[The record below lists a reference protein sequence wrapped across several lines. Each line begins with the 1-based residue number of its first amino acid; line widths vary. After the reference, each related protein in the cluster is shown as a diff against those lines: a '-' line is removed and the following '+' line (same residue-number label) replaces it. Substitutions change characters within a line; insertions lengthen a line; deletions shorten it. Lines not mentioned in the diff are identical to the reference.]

1 MRMGRQRPGSARSG
15 TTTNGF
21 VWPLARV
28 HDPLARTLLSVAG
41 FGLFA
46 LAVGLLSSA
55 ELRWELWT
63 AGVLGVLAYNV
74 GYPSVPHPRTRR
86 SPGGPA
92 MERDVPQNDA
102 FAPSPQPHRGWAARR
117 RELAPSVP
125 RPLPQGLSLSSGL
138 AILDR
143 EYRVVWC
150 NDTAAAHFGI
160 DARHDLHRP
169 IATLVRHPSLA
180 DYLAAGNF
188 SKSLRMQMTD
198 GDGPILSVQFVPYVA
213 SGWLLLSRNVARA
226 ARLEAVR
233 RECIANVSHELRTP
247 LTVLVGF
254 LETVREL
261 KLDPRL
267 SRDYL
272 DRMEEQCKRMQRI
285 IEDLLQLST
294 LEAAPEPPADERVDV
309 GRLLDRISAETKML
323 SAGRHQ
329 IVLDAED
336 GFDLLGAENEIASTF
351 GNLVSNAVRY
361 TEPGG
366 TVRLVWRA
374 SPAGAEFAVEDTG
387 VGIEKEHIP
396 RLTERFY
403 RVDREC
409 SRRTGGTGL
418 GLAIVKHALVRHHAT
433 LGIESEP
440 GKGSRFTARFPAHRV
455 KAVTA
460 PLESLHAAE

>member
-1 MRMGRQRPGSARSG
+1 MGLQRPGSARSG
-15 TTTNGF
+15 TTNNGF
-21 VWPLARV
+21 AWPLARM

-55 ELRWELWT
+55 DLRWELWT

-74 GYPSVPHPRTRR
+74 GYPSLRHPRARR
-86 SPGGPA
+86 SPGGHA
-92 MERDVPQNDA
+92 MERDVPQIDA
-102 FAPSPQPHRGWAARR
+102 FTPSRRPQRG
-117 RELAPSVP
+117 
-125 RPLPQGLSLSSGL
+125 
-138 AILDR
+138 
-143 EYRVVWC
+143 
-150 NDTAAAHFGI
+150 
-160 DARHDLHRP
+160 
-169 IATLVRHPSLA
+169 
-180 DYLAAGNF
+180 
-188 SKSLRMQMTD
+188 
-198 GDGPILSVQFVPYVA
+198 
-213 SGWLLLSRNVARA
+213 RA

-254 LETVREL
+254 LETMREL
-261 KLDPRL
+261 KLDSRL

-409 SRRTGGTGL
+409 SRHTGGTGL

>member
-1 MRMGRQRPGSARSG
+1 MGRQRSGSARLG
-15 TTTNGF
+15 TRTNGF
-21 VWPLARV
+21 VWPLARM

-55 ELRWELWT
+55 DLRWELWT

-74 GYPSVPHPRTRR
+74 GYPSLPHPRTRR
-86 SPGGPA
+86 SRGGPA
-92 MERDVPQNDA
+92 MERDVP
-102 FAPSPQPHRGWAARR
+102 
-117 RELAPSVP
+117 
-125 RPLPQGLSLSSGL
+125 
-138 AILDR
+138 
-143 EYRVVWC
+143 
-150 NDTAAAHFGI
+150 
-160 DARHDLHRP
+160 
-169 IATLVRHPSLA
+169 
-180 DYLAAGNF
+180 
-188 SKSLRMQMTD
+188 
-198 GDGPILSVQFVPYVA
+198 
-213 SGWLLLSRNVARA
+213 SRNIARA

-247 LTVLVGF
+247 LTVLVGL
-254 LETVREL
+254 LETVREF
-261 KLDPRL
+261 KLDPQL

-294 LEAAPEPPADERVDV
+294 LESAAEPPDERINVT
-309 GRLLDRISAETKML
+309 RLLARIHTEAEAL
-323 SAGRHQ
+323 SAGRHR
-329 IVLDAED
+329 IEFEAEA
-336 GFDLLGAENEIASTF
+336 GFDLLGAESEIASVF
-351 GNLVSNAVRY
+351 GNLLSNAIRY
-361 TEPGG
+361 TAPGG
-366 TVRLVWRA
+366 VVRLVWRA
-374 SPAGAEFAVEDTG
+374 SPAGADFAVEDTG

-409 SRRTGGTGL
+409 SRHTGGTGL
-418 GLAIVKHALVRHHAT
+418 GLAIVKNALNRHQAG
-433 LGIESEP
+433 LDIESEP

>member
-1 MRMGRQRPGSARSG
+1 M
-15 TTTNGF
+15 
-21 VWPLARV
+21 

-41 FGLFA
+41 FGLFV
-46 LAVGLLSSA
+46 LAVGLLAGA

-74 GYPSVPHPRTRR
+74 GYPSLPHPRIRR

-92 MERDVPQNDA
+92 VERDVP
-102 FAPSPQPHRGWAARR
+102 
-117 RELAPSVP
+117 
-125 RPLPQGLSLSSGL
+125 
-138 AILDR
+138 
-143 EYRVVWC
+143 
-150 NDTAAAHFGI
+150 
-160 DARHDLHRP
+160 
-169 IATLVRHPSLA
+169 
-180 DYLAAGNF
+180 
-188 SKSLRMQMTD
+188 
-198 GDGPILSVQFVPYVA
+198 
-213 SGWLLLSRNVARA
+213 SRNVARA

-374 SPAGAEFAVEDTG
+374 SPAGAVFAVEDTG

>member
-1 MRMGRQRPGSARSG
+1 MGRQRPGSARSG
-15 TTTNGF
+15 TTTSGF
-21 VWPLARV
+21 VWPLARM

-74 GYPSVPHPRTRR
+74 GYPSMPHPRTRR
-86 SPGGPA
+86 SPGGHA
-92 MERDVPQNDA
+92 MERDVPRIDA
-102 FAPSPQPHRGWAARR
+102 FTPSRRPQRG
-117 RELAPSVP
+117 
-125 RPLPQGLSLSSGL
+125 
-138 AILDR
+138 
-143 EYRVVWC
+143 
-150 NDTAAAHFGI
+150 
-160 DARHDLHRP
+160 
-169 IATLVRHPSLA
+169 
-180 DYLAAGNF
+180 
-188 SKSLRMQMTD
+188 
-198 GDGPILSVQFVPYVA
+198 
-213 SGWLLLSRNVARA
+213 RA

-294 LEAAPEPPADERVDV
+294 LESAAEPPDERINVT
-309 GRLLDRISAETKML
+309 RLLARIHTEAEVL
-323 SAGRHQ
+323 SAGRHR
-329 IVLDAED
+329 IELEADA
-336 GFDLLGAENEIASTF
+336 GFDLLGAESEIASVF
-351 GNLVSNAVRY
+351 GNLVSNAIRY
-361 TEPGG
+361 TAPGG
-366 TVRLVWRA
+366 VVRLVWHA
-374 SPAGAEFAVEDTG
+374 SLAGAEFVVEDTG

-403 RVDREC
+403 RVDRER
-409 SRRTGGTGL
+409 SRHTGGTGL
-418 GLAIVKHALVRHHAT
+418 GLAIVKHALSRHHAT